1 MSLTEKDFQR
11 QVIELAELNGFLVY
25 HTHDSRK
32 SAKGFPDLVMAR
44 TERVV
49 FAELKTEKGLVS
61 REQWLWLAALP
72 NAYVWRPSD
81 WNAIVKILKRH

>member
-1 MSLTEKDFQR
+1 MKLSEKDFQR

-81 WNAIVKILKRH
+81 WDSIVKVLR